1 CRLQRASSCRS
12 LVIRGHGRAA
22 RYLPWQAIWAWTAGR
37 RASWSKSKY
46 TTRWRRQAS
55 VSRSSGPNTPVVGAG
70 SVVVGGVVGGGG
82 GSSSC
87 TCRAHPDR
95 KSTRLNS
102 SHV

>member
-1 CRLQRASSCRS
+1 MVIREDGRSCR
-12 LVIRGHGRAA
+12 
-22 RYLPWQAIWAWTAGR
+22 YLAWQAIWAWNSGR

-82 GSSSC
+82 GSSC
-87 TCRAHPDR
+87 TCLEQPTKATHSAAASR
-95 KSTRLNS
+95 TRVVVFIS
-102 SHV
+102 SILVD